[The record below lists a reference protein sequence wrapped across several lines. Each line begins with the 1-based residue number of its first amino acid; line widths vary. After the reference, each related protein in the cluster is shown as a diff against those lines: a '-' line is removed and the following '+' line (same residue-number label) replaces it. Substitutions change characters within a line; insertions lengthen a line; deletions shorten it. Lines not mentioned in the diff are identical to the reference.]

1 MEQSGKWVDATSVKT
16 FRWLPEHRSLNLGKR
31 EKNMGTTDGSAH
43 PDRGLRAAATT
54 EDDQVNTIGKPTWAT
69 PNEQPTLSAKLQD
82 FYSV

>member
-1 MEQSGKWVDATSVKT
+1 
-16 FRWLPEHRSLNLGKR
+16 
-31 EKNMGTTDGSAH
+31 MGTTDGSAH